1 MEQQDLRDVLFAD
14 ENPEQRALCCVLAD
28 CSASMQGEPI
38 DSLNRGLVALRE
50 SLADDPIASTRVEI
64 CVVAFNDRSKVIQ
77 DWTSVSGFRPPRL
90 TANGT
95 THLGS
100 GISTALDQVR
110 ARTAELKHAS
120 LPMYRPWLIL
130 LSDGLPY
137 GEEESVLARAEEDL
151 RRAHRENRLI
161 PFPVGVGEGADLALL
176 ERISAAEP
184 RRLEG
189 LAFEEFFFWVSAS
202 LSAVTASHD
211 GTGAVEGAPVDVWA
225 RIPTD

>member
-1 MEQQDLRDVLFAD
+1 MEQQDLSDVLFA

-50 SLADDPIASTRVEI
+50 SLVADSIASTRVEV
-64 CVVAFNDRSKVIQ
+64 CVVAFADQARVIQ
-77 DWTSVSGFRPPRL
+77 DWTSVTGFRPPRL
-90 TANGT
+90 TADGT

-100 GISTALDQVR
+100 GIATALDQVR

-151 RRAHRENRLI
+151 RQAHRANRLI
-161 PFPVGVGEGADLALL
+161 PFPVGVGDNADLALL
-176 ERISAAEP
+176 ERISAAQP
-184 RRLEG
+184 HHMQG
-189 LAFEEFFFWVSAS
+189 LKFEELFLWVSAS
-202 LSAVTASHD
+202 LSAVTGSHQ
-211 GTGAVEGAPVDVWA
+211 GTVAVEGPPVDVWA
-225 RIPTD
+225 RIPTS